1 MPWKNYLGN
10 ILIFIK
16 IKGLRM
22 KLYLNIIGI
31 LSILV
36 IVCLIAIC
44 IISYIENRKLVVTKY
59 QICDSSLPEA
69 FHGFHIVQLSDM
81 HNAAFGENNKEL
93 IRNVKALKP
102 DIILITGDMIIGKPG
117 NDVTFA
123 AETMNELVKVAPVYF
138 SMGNHELRA
147 SIYTDTYEDMW
158 PRFKKCLSPEI
169 HILRNQR
176 ETLVREGATIYL
188 YGLDL
193 NPMLYKRLVRT
204 PMQEDYLSSL
214 FGKCDSAKY
223 HIFMAHNPDYFEN
236 YAAWGANLTFSGH
249 IHGGMIRFPFL
260 GGALSPMIHFFPKY
274 DKGLFEYSNKYM
286 ILSGGLGNHTFK
298 FRVNNLP
305 EIVSVTLNQ
314 EIV

>member
-1 MPWKNYLGN
+1 
-10 ILIFIK
+10 
-16 IKGLRM
+16 M

-36 IVCLIAIC
+36 IVCLIVIC

-59 QICDSSLPEA
+59 QLYASSLPKA

-81 HNAAFGENNKEL
+81 HNVAFGENNKEL
-93 IRNVKALKP
+93 IGKVKLLKP

-117 NDVTFA
+117 EDVTFA
-123 AETMNELVKVAPVYF
+123 AETMNELVKIAPVYF

-147 SIYTDTYEDMW
+147 SIYTDTYGDMW
-158 PRFKKCLSPEI
+158 PRFEKSLSPAI

-176 ETLVREGATIYL
+176 EVLVRGDAKLYL

-193 NPMLYKRLVRT
+193 NPMLYKRLVHT
-204 PMQEDYLSSL
+204 PMQDDYLSSL
-214 FGKCDSAKY
+214 FGECDSAGY
-223 HIFMAHNPDYFEN
+223 HIFMAHNPDYFKD

-249 IHGGMIRFPFL
+249 IHGGMIRLPFL

-314 EIV
+314 EIM